1 MTPDIEQ
8 SVRQSRET
16 PKGRALQGAYQS
28 TYCVFRSKEGDLTVF
43 ETDLNQEL
51 AQLERM
57 KPVLLGLVGNG
68 GALEL
73 FIGIFL
79 ETNDGFTLS
88 SEILRKATALNI
100 SLAFDLYGKD

>member
-1 MTPDIEQ
+1 
-8 SVRQSRET
+8 
-16 PKGRALQGAYQS
+16 
-28 TYCVFRSKEGDLTVF
+28 
-43 ETDLNQEL
+43 
-51 AQLERM
+51 M